1 MRFFTQ
7 THKHIHQHSEVVAMM
22 LWMNSEWAVNA
33 QRMPEWKHEYIF
45 FFLLKWL
52 VPPRSAKPFCQRSAK
67 LPWIYLISSPPNGAV
82 LQFRRRRRRRR
93 VVLILMFYKSFL
105 HQGIC
110 WEICSSF
117 WFPLV
122 IQIGFC
128 MDGNRQGSLLPP
140 SRSLF
145 HFLLFDVLICMS
157 DPVYLHGYLKLYNQ
171 LN

>member
-1 MRFFTQ
+1 MSCECSADAWVKTWIHFSFF
-7 THKHIHQHSEVVAMM
+7 V
-22 LWMNSEWAVNA
+22 W
-33 QRMPEWKHEYIF
+33 
-45 FFLLKWL
+45 KWL
-52 VPPRSAKPFCQRSAK
+52 VPPRSAKPFCQLSAK
-67 LPWIYLISSPPNGAV
+67 LPWIYLISSPPNGVV
-82 LQFRRRRRRRR
+82 LQFRRRRRR

-140 SRSLF
+140 SQSLF
-145 HFLLFDVLICMS
+145 HVLLFDVLICIS